1 MQLFNSPFL
10 GVHSSQNIPSRIIIP
25 SDVNKK
31 LSIDPSRQNVSK
43 PFSVRKYQQHI
54 ASFDVQNDKKVESE
68 IPTSSIQPPM
78 VWFPGK
84 ADCNN
89 QDSGT
94 E

>member
-1 MQLFNSPFL
+1 MQLLNSPFL
-10 GVHSSQNIPSRIIIP
+10 GVHSSQNIPSRIIIS

-31 LSIDPSRQNVSK
+31 LSIDPSRQNVPK
-43 PFSVRKYQQHI
+43 PFSVGKYQQHI

-78 VWFPGK
+78 VWFPGNS
-84 ADCNN
+84 DCNN